1 MIENFKRLEKKWVFK
16 NVDKETLIQNL
27 ISYNLY
33 FRPHFNER
41 FVNSIYFDDQNL
53 RFAEENLAGISN
65 REKIRLRW
73 YGPKSEILN
82 NPILERKIKK
92 NFQGFKETFVVKNF
106 DNFYINKKNVL
117 EITKKINQI
126 LSGKNLYPITQV
138 CYKRHYFISSDNKVR
153 ATLDVDLKYKKL
165 KNFIQDFYVRSNDI
179 ILEFKYSRNLDN
191 YLRNTIGGITRVSR
205 NSKYINSLI
214 KNNFFG

>member
-27 ISYNLY
+27 ISYNLH
-33 FRPHFNER
+33 FRPHFKER
-41 FVNSIYFDDQNL
+41 FVNSIYFDNQNL
-53 RFAEENLAGISN
+53 SFAEENLAGISN

-73 YGPKSEILN
+73 YGPKSEILT
-82 NPILERKIKK
+82 NPVLERKVKK
-92 NFQGFKETFVVKNF
+92 NFQGFKETFVLKNF
-106 DNFYINKKNVL
+106 DNFYVNKKNVL

-126 LSGKNLYPITQV
+126 LSGKNLHPITQV
-138 CYKRHYFISSDNKVR
+138 CYKRYYLISSDNKVR

-165 KNFIQDFYVRSNDI
+165 KNFIQNFYVRSNDV
-179 ILEFKYSRNLDN
+179 ILELKYSKNLDN

-205 NSKYINSLI
+205 NSKYINSLV
-214 KNNFFG
+214 KNNFFS